1 MGWLTLVVATTDGR
15 KHEDFREQLRGTGS
29 IVADS
34 ELLDA
39 GSGRGSLLALERE
52 AWQRARRLVAGP
64 PETRVLRVW
73 DEIVGDHN
81 EQSND
86 RYVSLVANPDDA
98 AFDFD
103 DPAVAGAE
111 RATLAAFLPH
121 LGTSFIAMSTLM
133 NDWFHCS
140 GAITVFRA
148 ASPVEAASL
157 AASDPWRTLGPHRL
171 YRMQRAVFRRVKP
184 PPGPNTQRYGAANPW
199 PGGSFAG

>member
-1 MGWLTLVVATTDGR
+1 MGWLTLVVATADGL
-15 KHEDFREQLRGTGS
+15 KLEDLRERLRGAGS
-29 IVADS
+29 IVAGS
-34 ELLDA
+34 ELLDG

-52 AWQRARRLVAGP
+52 AWREARRLLAGL

-73 DEIVGDHN
+73 DQIVSDHA
-81 EQSND
+81 EEGND
-86 RYVSLVANPDDA
+86 RYVSLVANPEDA

-111 RATLAAFLPH
+111 RATLAAFLPQV
-121 LGTSFIAMSTLM
+121 GTRFIAMSTLM

-148 ASPVEAASL
+148 ASPAEAASV
-157 AASDPWRTLGPHRL
+157 AASDPWRALGPHRL
-171 YRMQRAVFRRVKP
+171 YRIRHSVFRRVQP

>member
-1 MGWLTLVVATTDGR
+1 MSWLTLVVATADGR
-15 KHEDFREQLRGTGS
+15 KHDDVRDQLRGAGR
-29 IVADS
+29 IVAGS

-39 GSGRGSLLALERE
+39 GSGRGSLLALEHD
-52 AWQRARRLVAGP
+52 AWQKTRQLMARQ

-73 DEIVGDHN
+73 DEIVGDDGG
-81 EQSND
+81 ESND
-86 RYVSLVANPDDA
+86 RYVSLVANPDEA
-98 AFDFD
+98 ALDFD

-111 RATLAAFLPH
+111 RATLAAFLPQI
-121 LGTSFIAMSTLM
+121 GTSFIAMSTLM

-157 AASDPWRTLGPHRL
+157 VASDPWRALGSHRL
-171 YRMQRAVFRRVKP
+171 YRVRRDMFKRVQP